1 MADDEISSALQGA
14 PFYQLL
20 DVFTGDLL
28 AACTIGCMV
37 CGSCRPPLLARPNA
51 IRRFQRNTIFFAEG
65 YCCNSARG
73 KASFSNTN
81 CIPGMSASQVPLT
94 AAERNMVDTIRAQE
108 KATGCN

>member
-1 MADDEISSALQGA
+1 M
-14 PFYQLL
+14 
-20 DVFTGDLL
+20 
-28 AACTIGCMV
+28 
-37 CGSCRPPLLARPNA
+37 
-51 IRRFQRNTIFFAEG
+51 RRFQRNGIFAAKG
-65 YCCNSARG
+65 YCFKSARG

>member
-1 MADDEISSALQGA
+1 M
-14 PFYQLL
+14 
-20 DVFTGDLL
+20 
-28 AACTIGCMV
+28 
-37 CGSCRPPLLARPNA
+37 
-51 IRRFQRNTIFFAEG
+51 RRFQRNGIFAAKG

-94 AAERNMVDTIRAQE
+94 AAESNMVDTIRAQE

>member
-1 MADDEISSALQGA
+1 MADDEISSAPQGA

-20 DVFTGDLL
+20 EVFKGNLL

>member
-51 IRRFQRNTIFFAEG
+51 IRRFQRNTIFFAEV